1 MKAVT
6 PYLLIGL
13 TAFTLTGCLS
23 TGSSADGDDAAQA
36 SDNGGVSGQND
47 EQGRGQSD
55 VRVAFN
61 PAEQVLPFPNNLLFE
76 ADANSAEDLD
86 GTLNVPVDDPQD
98 SSAPVIRALNTLDG
112 FSTTASWRMAFT
124 GDVDPDSLVAGETV
138 RVFRMKPSGEG
149 YPERTRPTEVDGELS
164 PDQFRV
170 AYDEQSNEM
179 RILPAEPLS
188 YDTTYT
194 AVITEGVLDPSGDL
208 VGSPLQ
214 WSVATGT
221 GDLDQCDDPSKSD
234 SALLQCTTNAAIT
247 PIEDSDN
254 IDLDRDDMLLAWG
267 VTTQRPDATF
277 MQAADFIQSNGLKD
291 LEEVSKLK
299 KNDDPECKD
308 IICLV
313 NLDEV
318 FGEEAPSTPGGKA
331 KILPGTIH
339 LPYGLEEAEDRTK
352 GSEANGYEP
361 TPARDDRV
369 LETAWECSEGN
380 CNADDNRG
388 SVDGESLIRSVQTAP
403 VIMAVPDPEAEGVP
417 EPEGD
422 GYPVVI
428 FQHAIKQN
436 RSNALAVADRLAQEG
451 FAVVGIDMPLHGLVK
466 SDIENES
473 LNDLYAPAFYA
484 QLQDSAIVYD
494 CFLLCDEA
502 TIAQAMQDSLPQAWE
517 RTQYLDL
524 VDEDGNPGSDGSIDS
539 SGSHFLNPSQPL
551 TQRDN
556 IRQGSLD
563 LVTLAHHLRSGDVSE
578 CGTKVLD
585 DSPVGPNCDKDAALD
600 KIDTTNLHF
609 VGHSVGNI
617 VAAPFLTHD
626 EAIQSVTMLTPPGGI
641 MRTLEGSASIGPQLR
656 EGLAESGIEP
666 GTEDYYRFFA
676 SVQAALDSVDPLNHA
691 PAITRGQDNAP
702 RPVYLSQILGNDGSD
717 GSDANPAD
725 LVLPPGVEGQPLA
738 GSTALAKAADLTL
751 APSKEDDLGSGS
763 FPLGQ
768 DYARDNAIQAT
779 VGFRF
784 GAHASPLQPLTED
797 DDPRDNGEE
806 SFSIPNGEATHAE
819 MQNQIASFLTN
830 ARDGNTRLT
839 IGDLEL
845 VEAR

>member
-6 PYLLIGL
+6 SYLLIGL
-13 TAFTLTGCLS
+13 AAFTLTGCLS
-23 TGSSADGDDAAQA
+23 TGSSADGDEADPAT
-36 SDNGGVSGQND
+36 DNGDVSSQD
-47 EQGRGQSD
+47 EEQERGQSD

-61 PAEQVLPFPNNLLFE
+61 PSEQVLPFPNNLLFE

-98 SSAPVIRALNTLDG
+98 SSAAVVQGLNTLDG

-124 GDVDPDSLVAGETV
+124 GDVDPDSLVPGDTV
-138 RVFRMKPSGEG
+138 RVFRMKSSGDS
-149 YPERTRPTEVDGELS
+149 YPERTQPTEVDAELS

-194 AVITEGVLDPSGDL
+194 AVVTEGVLDPSGDL

-221 GDLDQCDDPSKSD
+221 GDLDQCDDPGKSD

-247 PIEDSDN
+247 PIENSDSV
-254 IDLDRDDMLLAWG
+254 DLDRDDMLLAWG

-277 MQAADFIQSNGLKD
+277 MQAADFIQDGGLKS
-291 LEEVSKLK
+291 LYQE
-299 KNDDPECKD
+299 NTAECTNV
-308 IICLV
+308 ICLV

-318 FGEEAPSTPGGKA
+318 TGEDAPSTPGGKA
-331 KILPGTIH
+331 KILPGTIR
-339 LPYGLEEAEDRTK
+339 LPYGLEEAEDRTVK
-352 GSEANGYEP
+352 GPTEDDYEP
-361 TPARDDRV
+361 IPAKDDRV
-369 LETAWECSEGN
+369 LETAWDCAEGN

-388 SVDGESLIRSVQTAP
+388 QVDADSMIRSVQTAP
-403 VIMAVPDPEAEGVP
+403 IVMAVPDPEADGVP
-417 EPEGD
+417 EPGNN
-422 GYPVVI
+422 GYPVVM
-428 FQHAIKQN
+428 FQHAIQQN
-436 RSNALAVADRLAQEG
+436 RSNALAIADRLAQEG
-451 FAVVGIDMPLHGLVK
+451 FAVVGIDMPLHGLVQ
-466 SDIENES
+466 SDIENDA
-473 LNDLYAPAFYA
+473 LTDLYAPAFNA
-484 QLQDSAIVYD
+484 QLQDSAIVYE
-494 CFLLCDEA
+494 CLLLCDEA
-502 TIAQAMQDSLPQAWE
+502 TLGKGMQDALPLAGE

-524 VDEDGNPGSDGSIDS
+524 VDGDGNPGSDGNIDS
-539 SGSHFLNPSQPL
+539 SGAHFLNPSQPL

-556 IRQGSLD
+556 IRQGALD
-563 LVTLAHHLRSGDVSE
+563 LVTLAHHLRAGDVSE
-578 CGTKVLD
+578 CGTSLFNDGVA
-585 DSPVGPNCDKDAALD
+585 GPDCGKNAALG
-600 KIDTTNLHF
+600 KINTGNLHF

-626 EAIQSVTMLTPPGGI
+626 QAIQSVTMLTPPGGI
-641 MRTLEGSASIGPQLR
+641 MRTLEGSETIGSQLR
-656 EGLAESGIEP
+656 EGLAESGVKP

-717 GSDANPAD
+717 GSDVNPAD
-725 LVLPPGVEGQPLA
+725 LVLPPAVEGQPLA
-738 GSTALAKAADLTL
+738 GSTALARAADLTL
-751 APSKEDDLGSGS
+751 APNKEDDLGSGS
-763 FPLGQ
+763 FTLGQ
-768 DYARDNAIQAT
+768 DYATDNVIQAA

-784 GAHASPLQPLTED
+784 GSHASPLRPLTED
-797 DDPRDNGEE
+797 DDPRDNGED
-806 SFSIPNGEATHAE
+806 SFSIPRGEAAHAE
-819 MQNQIASFLTN
+819 MQNQVASFLAN
-830 ARDGNTRLT
+830 ARDGSTRLT